1 MIWYY
6 IGRSIAET
14 EYRNYCI
21 ECATERNGLKKKP
34 KNESKPSN
42 NSPVLTRD
50 DNFRRSLYRFVN

>member
-6 IGRSIAET
+6 IGRSIVET

-21 ECATERNGLKKKP
+21 ECATEGNGLKKKP
-34 KNESKPSN
+34 NNESKPSN
-42 NSPVLTRD
+42 NSSVLARN